1 MGAISYKALVITVRT
16 LEDHMRATKRNYIM
30 YIDPFYVHEHTDE
43 TTMHCLEK
51 IFPGLDI
58 TTTEEHPGFVFNG
71 PYDPQKNYIPIAA
84 YTAHWQDRKAGEK
97 NLSNTKNNQS
107 LPEIK
112 RKIRGFSNEADEIIG
127 FISAIAHSELT
138 ENQKE
143 RLIVE
148 LLKQLDETLLKFRE
162 YVVGAK
168 HNLEQK

>member
-1 MGAISYKALVITVRT
+1 M
-16 LEDHMRATKRNYIM
+16 
-30 YIDPFYVHEHTDE
+30 
-43 TTMHCLEK
+43 
-51 IFPGLDI
+51 
-58 TTTEEHPGFVFNG
+58 
-71 PYDPQKNYIPIAA
+71 
-84 YTAHWQDRKAGEK
+84 
-97 NLSNTKNNQS
+97 SNTKNNQN
-107 LPEIK
+107 LPEIQ
-112 RKIRGFSNEADEIIG
+112 RKIRGFSNEADEVIG

>member
-1 MGAISYKALVITVRT
+1 M
-16 LEDHMRATKRNYIM
+16 N
-30 YIDPFYVHEHTDE
+30 
-43 TTMHCLEK
+43 
-51 IFPGLDI
+51 
-58 TTTEEHPGFVFNG
+58 
-71 PYDPQKNYIPIAA
+71 
-84 YTAHWQDRKAGEK
+84 
-97 NLSNTKNNQS
+97 NTKNNRS

-112 RKIRGFSNEADEIIG
+112 RKIRGFSNEADEVIG

-162 YVVGAK
+162 YVVGAN

>member
-1 MGAISYKALVITVRT
+1 M
-16 LEDHMRATKRNYIM
+16 N
-30 YIDPFYVHEHTDE
+30 
-43 TTMHCLEK
+43 
-51 IFPGLDI
+51 
-58 TTTEEHPGFVFNG
+58 
-71 PYDPQKNYIPIAA
+71 
-84 YTAHWQDRKAGEK
+84 
-97 NLSNTKNNQS
+97 NTKNNRS

-112 RKIRGFSNEADEIIG
+112 RTIRGFSNEAEEVIG

-168 HNLEQK
+168 EGIRENL